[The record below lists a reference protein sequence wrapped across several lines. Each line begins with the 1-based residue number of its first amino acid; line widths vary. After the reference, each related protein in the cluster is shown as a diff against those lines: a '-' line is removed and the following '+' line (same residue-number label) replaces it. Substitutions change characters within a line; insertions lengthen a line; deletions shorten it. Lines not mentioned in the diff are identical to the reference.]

1 MWHASCV
8 KRSDLPL
15 FLIDATTARGMY
27 DPYSVL
33 GLSRTAGEDEVK
45 HAFRRLAKRFHPDTP
60 EGASDK
66 GRRFK
71 DLSIAYEILGDARK
85 RRAYDR
91 GEIDAHGNPRAGYR
105 PPPPEAEPE
114 PSFTARASTRP
125 SEPPPGASSAQSQRG
140 EGPSA
145 SFRSA
150 FERAFGGNV
159 GGAAPKSESRV
170 EDLFAEFFGDRQE
183 GTTRRAKDG
192 EAGSHF
198 DLQIT
203 FEEAVLGGSRRV
215 KLPDG
220 KRFDVRVPIGVKD
233 GHTIRLS
240 GLGANGESGEA
251 TVVISVEPHPY
262 FRRDGDDILLSLPV
276 TLAEAIHGAKINVPT
291 LHGAVAMTIP
301 GGSSSGQV
309 LRLKGKGVPAHAIHA
324 PGDQLVTLQIVL
336 PDQADSELADMIK
349 RWETAHP
356 YDPRRKMGGV

>member
-1 MWHASCV
+1 V
-8 KRSDLPL
+8 IEDPL
-15 FLIDATTARGMY
+15 FRCFFIDATTARGMY

-33 GLSRTAGEDEVK
+33 GVSRTAGEDEVK

-105 PPPPEAEPE
+105 PPPEPEAEPE
-114 PSFTARASTRP
+114 PVYRPRASARP
-125 SEPPPGASSAQSQRG
+125 SEPPPGPSSSPDGRG

-150 FERAFGGNV
+150 FERAFGGNA
-159 GGAAPKSESRV
+159 GGAGPKTESRV

-183 GTTRRAKDG
+183 GAARRGANGDASG
-192 EAGSHF
+192 HF

-203 FEEAVLGGSRRV
+203 FEEAVLGGTRRV

-220 KRFDVRVPIGVKD
+220 RRFDVRIPIGVKD

-240 GLGANGESGEA
+240 GLGEAGDA
-251 TVVISVEPHPY
+251 TVVILVEPHPY
-262 FRRDGDDILLSLPV
+262 FRRDGNDIHLNLPV
-276 TLAEAIHGAKINVPT
+276 TLGEAIHGAKISVPT
-291 LHGAVAMTIP
+291 LHGAVSMTIP
-301 GGSSSGQV
+301 GSSSSGQV

-336 PDQADSELADMIK
+336 PENADPELAEMVK
-349 RWETAHP
+349 RWESSHP
-356 YDPRRKMGGV
+356 YDPRRKMGSV

>member
-1 MWHASCV
+1 V
-8 KRSDLPL
+8 IEDPL
-15 FLIDATTARGMY
+15 FRCFFIDATTARGMY

-33 GLSRTAGEDEVK
+33 GVSRTAAEDEVK

-105 PPPPEAEPE
+105 PPPEAEAEPE
-114 PSFTARASTRP
+114 PAYRARASARP
-125 SEPPPGASSAQSQRG
+125 SEPPPGPSSPPDGHG

-150 FERAFGGNV
+150 FERAFGGNP
-159 GGAAPKSESRV
+159 GSAGPKTESRV

-183 GTTRRAKDG
+183 GASRRGADG
-192 EAGSHF
+192 DASGHF

-203 FEEAVLGGSRRV
+203 FEEAVLGGTRRV

-220 KRFDVRVPIGVKD
+220 RRFDVRIPIGVKD
-233 GHTIRLS
+233 GHAIRLS
-240 GLGANGESGEA
+240 GLGEAGEA
-251 TVVISVEPHPY
+251 SVVILVEPHPY
-262 FRRDGDDILLSLPV
+262 FRREGNDIHLNLPV
-276 TLAEAIHGAKINVPT
+276 TLGEAIHGAKISVPT
-291 LHGAVAMTIP
+291 LQGAVAMTIP

-309 LRLKGKGVPAHAIHA
+309 LRLKGKGIPAHAIHA

-336 PDQADSELADMIK
+336 PETADPELAEMVK
-349 RWETAHP
+349 RWESSHP